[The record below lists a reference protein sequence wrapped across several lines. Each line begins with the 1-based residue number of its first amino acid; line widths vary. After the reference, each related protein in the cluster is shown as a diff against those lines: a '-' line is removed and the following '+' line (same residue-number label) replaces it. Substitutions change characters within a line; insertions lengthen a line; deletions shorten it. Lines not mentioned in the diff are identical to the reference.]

1 MSEMIYTMAGTRFF
15 ISEDPVEAKLDVE
28 ESDFAEVVW
37 VEVQGLF
44 NVGELGS
51 EQGVNE
57 FELIN
62 SDWMLKAKGTRNGG
76 TVTNTFIP
84 LAFDPGQI
92 KFLEAI
98 EEKCSPYAFKI
109 ERGSECAPEGEAPSG
124 MTQMFQGLAVGGA
137 HSGGSRND
145 AYTRTYGVAVYGRV
159 IEV

>member
-28 ESDFAEVVW
+28 EDDFDTVVW

-76 TVTNTFIP
+76 TMTNTFIP
-84 LAFDPGQI
+84 LALDPGQI
-92 KFLEAI
+92 KFMEAL
-98 EEKCSPYAFKI
+98 EEKCNPYAFKI
-109 ERGSECAPEGEAPSG
+109 ERGSECAPEGEAPDG
-124 MTQMFQGLAVGGA
+124 MTQMFQGLAVGGTHA
-137 HSGGSRND
+137 GGSRND
-145 AYTRTYGVAVYGRV
+145 AYTRTYGVAVYGRIV
-159 IEV
+159 EV

>member
-98 EEKCSPYAFKI
+98 EEKCSPYAALSVPRK
-109 ERGSECAPEGEAPSG
+109 
-124 MTQMFQGLAVGGA
+124 
-137 HSGGSRND
+137 
-145 AYTRTYGVAVYGRV
+145 GRPLPA
-159 IEV
+159 